1 MRSDRFRLNPKTKAW
16 IMALDGFVFA
26 VIVALVFRFRLGGHF
41 QDLAKAP
48 AFWLISLVLLASLY
62 IFGTYDLDRDDN
74 FLPLGSRIAL
84 AVASTLVATIL
95 LNYLISFDRA
105 GLFGRGILL
114 GSLLFYFVFGAFFRF
129 VLWRY
134 FHRVRSAAK
143 ILIFAEKKDRE
154 FLEIELKKNRFLGHW
169 YWALRDLV
177 PSEIKNIDEFSWR
190 DLTPVLDK
198 SWSAWVIAAPMDL
211 IEKEIGSE
219 LLKARFSGLR
229 IIDLSKFY
237 EYTWRK
243 IPVFHLGA
251 AWFFLS
257 DGFSLV
263 ANRFR
268 LRVKRLTDIIFSAIL
283 ILVSWPLLL
292 ITALLVKIDSLAD
305 NVIYQQIRTGKEG
318 HIFTIYKFRSMR
330 GDAEASGVQWAQ
342 KNDQR
347 VTSVGKFIR
356 LTRLDELPQL
366 WNVLLGD
373 MSFIG
378 PRPERPEFNVELEK
392 AIPYYNLRHMVRP
405 GLTGWAQVLYPYGAS
420 VEDSK
425 EKLQYDLFYI
435 KNFSFLLD
443 LQILLKTISVVL
455 LGKGR

>member
-1 MRSDRFRLNPKTKAW
+1 MKSHRFRLTPKTKAW
-16 IMALDGFVFA
+16 IMAADAIVFA
-26 VIVALVFRFRLGGHF
+26 LIVALIFRLRLGGLI
-41 QDLAKAP
+41 QVLAGAP
-48 AFWLISLVLLASLY
+48 AFWLISFILLASLY
-62 IFGTYDLDRDDN
+62 IFGTYDLDRDEN
-74 FLPLGSRIAL
+74 FLPLSLRL
-84 AVASTLVATIL
+84 LLTVVFTFVATIL
-95 LNYLISFDRA
+95 LNYLMSSDRA

-114 GSLLFYFVFGAFFRF
+114 GSLLFYYLFAALFRF
-129 VLWRY
+129 VLWRH
-134 FHRVRSAAK
+134 FKQVRSAAK

-154 FLEIELKKNRFLGHW
+154 FLELELKKNRFQGHW
-169 YWALRDLV
+169 FWALRDPDAEDKVSL
-177 PSEIKNIDEFSWR
+177 SWKNFAEA
-190 DLTPVLDK
+190 TEK

-237 EYTWRK
+237 EFTWRK

-268 LRVKRLTDIIFSAIL
+268 LRLKRLTDIFFSAGL
-283 ILVSWPLLL
+283 LLVTWPLLL
-292 ITALLVKIDSLAD
+292 LTALLVKLDSPGDLI
-305 NVIYQQIRTGKEG
+305 VYQQTRTGKDG
-318 HIFTIYKFRSMR
+318 DAFTIYKFRSMR
-330 GDAEASGVQWAQ
+330 QDAEAAGVQWAQ

-347 VTSVGKFIR
+347 VTPVGKFIR

-366 WNVLLGD
+366 WNVLKGD

-378 PRPERPEFNVELEK
+378 PRPERPEFNIDLEK
-392 AIPYYNLRHMVRP
+392 AIPYYHLRHIVRP

-420 VEDSK
+420 VEDAR

-435 KNFSFLLD
+435 KNFTFLMD
-443 LQILLKTISVVL
+443 LQILLKTVSVVL

>member
-1 MRSDRFRLNPKTKAW
+1 MKSHRFRLTPKTKAW
-16 IMALDGFVFA
+16 IMAADALVFA
-26 VIVALVFRFRLGGHF
+26 LIVALIFRLRLGGLF
-41 QDLAKAP
+41 QELAAAP
-48 AFWLISLVLLASLY
+48 AFWLIGFILLASLY
-62 IFGTYDLDRDDN
+62 IFGTYDLDRDDL
-74 FLPLGSRIAL
+74 FLPLSLRLAL
-84 AVASTLVATIL
+84 AVVFAFIGTIL
-95 LNYLISFDRA
+95 LNYLMSSDRA

-114 GSLLFYFVFGAFFRF
+114 GSLIFYYLFGALFRF
-129 VLWRY
+129 VLWRH
-134 FHRVRSAAK
+134 FKHVRSEAK
-143 ILIFAEKKDRE
+143 ILIFVEKKDRE
-154 FLEIELKKNRFLGHW
+154 FLEFELKKNRFQGHW
-169 YWALRDLV
+169 FWALRD
-177 PSEIKNIDEFSWR
+177 PGPDDGDCFSWKN
-190 DLTPVLDK
+190 LALAAEK

-219 LLKARFSGLR
+219 LLKARFSGSR

-268 LRVKRLTDIIFSAIL
+268 LRIKRLTDIFFSAGLL
-283 ILVSWPLLL
+283 IITWPLLL
-292 ITALLVKIDSLAD
+292 MTAVLVKLDSSGD
-305 NVIYQQIRTGKEG
+305 QIIYQQIRTGKDGET
-318 HIFTIYKFRSMR
+318 FTIYKFRSMR
-330 GDAEASGVQWAQ
+330 QDAEASGVQWAQ

-347 VTSVGKFIR
+347 VTTVGKLIR

-366 WNVLLGD
+366 WNVLKGD

-378 PRPERPEFNVELEK
+378 PRPERPEFNIELER
-392 AIPYYNLRHMVRP
+392 AIPYYNLRHIVRP

-420 VEDSK
+420 VEDAR

-435 KNFSFLLD
+435 KNFTFLMD
-443 LQILLKTISVVL
+443 LQILLKTVSVVL